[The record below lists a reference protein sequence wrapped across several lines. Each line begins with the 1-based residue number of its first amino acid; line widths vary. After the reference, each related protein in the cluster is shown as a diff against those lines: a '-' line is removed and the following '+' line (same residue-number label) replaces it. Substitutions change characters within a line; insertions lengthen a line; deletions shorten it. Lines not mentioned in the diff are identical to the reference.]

1 MAIRRQTG
9 GRRIRGGPGMA
20 LTERVKSRE
29 LTEVSGRATLDFEY
43 DLVGTSSEIIA
54 RNYLVD
60 NTPRVYENL
69 FRMEFKVTP
78 IQVDEGTDTGHWL
91 CTVRYA
97 TGDVV
102 PRELTDS
109 SFAFDT
115 TGGTQ
120 HITQSLGT
128 VASAGVPGGPPVPNH
143 QRAIGAN
150 IGTGRVEGVDIPS
163 PVYHFSESHIV
174 PNQNVTSFYKGTLFF
189 LTPTMNNSPF
199 RGFARGECLF
209 RGVVGQRRG
218 KYGDWDLNFR
228 FAASPNRTN
237 IEIGA
242 IIIASKLGWDYLWVA
257 YGKSV
262 DANVLVNVPV
272 AAYVERVLFFGE
284 FSALG
289 IGT

>member
-1 MAIRRQTG
+1 
-9 GRRIRGGPGMA
+9 MA

-120 HITQSLGT
+120 HVTQSLVT
-128 VASAGVPGGPPVPNH
+128 VAAQLPGGGLAPNH
-143 QRAIGAN
+143 QRAIGASV
-150 IGTGRVEGVDIPS
+150 GKGRVEGVDIPS
-163 PVYHFSESHIV
+163 PVYRFSESHIFTD
-174 PNQNVTSFYKGTLFF
+174 QGITSFYKGLLFF
-189 LTPTMNNSPF
+189 WTGRMNDNDF
-199 RGFARGECLF
+199 RGFSRGECLF
-209 RGVVGQRRG
+209 QGVVGTRRG
-218 KYGDWDLNFR
+218 LGDWDLNFH
-228 FAASPNRTN
+228 FAASPNVAN
-237 IEIGA
+237 LEIGGDPFNA
-242 IIIASKLGWDYLWVA
+242 VADPPIIIAEKLGWDYLWIV

-262 DANVLVNVPV
+262 NRKVLVDVPK
-272 AAYVERVLFFGE
+272 AAYVERVLEFRD